1 MILGKYDRILGKI
14 EAIALWKDT
23 RDRIHRYCKCD
34 RILEKRDAIAF
45 LYPEG
50 ARTLGKIQAIA
61 STETETRSHFSLHQ
75 LGEHQATFRFSE
87 SDALDHRQSQST

>member
-1 MILGKYDRILGKI
+1 
-14 EAIALWKDT
+14 
-23 RDRIHRYCKCD
+23 
-34 RILEKRDAIAF
+34 
-45 LYPEG
+45 
-50 ARTLGKIQAIA
+50 LGKIQAIA